1 MNGWIKLGLAILP
14 LNFTTYLRLSFTQKP
29 VMPPFKLIIFDC
41 DGVLVDSEG
50 IATQVF
56 IDMLAE
62 LGVDITLEEVMN
74 HYVGMPMPDGLA
86 LLAKQYGFTP
96 QQILW
101 NAFTVTAWLS

>member
-1 MNGWIKLGLAILP
+1 
-14 LNFTTYLRLSFTQKP
+14 
-29 VMPPFKLIIFDC
+29 MPPFKLIIFDC